1 MPIALPAAGAAAVV
15 VLAVLALL
23 PLGRLSELPVAIA
36 ALGAIVLVVRG
47 RIDLRGDPAMR
58 DVVALFACYWLPIAL
73 SGFAAVD
80 PAKTWSTAAASLRYL
95 PFAVFAVHALRKDG
109 TWSAVVLAIS
119 ALVSLWLIDAWV
131 QFVTG
136 HSLGGAPE
144 PERLSGIFGADNLKL
159 GPVLAVLSPFVLVAS
174 RALLGR
180 VGLLLAFLVVL
191 VPVLLSGS
199 RAAWLS
205 YAIVVT
211 LMAWCETGSLRR
223 FAPLLVGVALAF
235 VIAILGVR
243 VDSGGFQARIER
255 SLRAAE
261 GTSQALDEASA
272 GRISIWRTA
281 IDMALAHPLTGVGAR
296 GFRHDYGEH
305 ARADDRFVRDPPPG
319 GVAHA
324 HQIVLEVA
332 SETGLV
338 GLAGWLTGLAVMR
351 RAWRRADPAARAR
364 AFAPALA
371 LVAMCFP
378 LNTHLAFYSAWW
390 GLLFWW
396 LLALY
401 CAALATPRT

>member
-1 MPIALPAAGAAAVV
+1 
-15 VLAVLALL
+15 
-23 PLGRLSELPVAIA
+23 
-36 ALGAIVLVVRG
+36 
-47 RIDLRGDPAMR
+47 
-58 DVVALFACYWLPIAL
+58 
-73 SGFAAVD
+73 
-80 PAKTWSTAAASLRYL
+80 
-95 PFAVFAVHALRKDG
+95 
-109 TWSAVVLAIS
+109 
-119 ALVSLWLIDAWV
+119 
-131 QFVTG
+131 
-136 HSLGGAPE
+136 
-144 PERLSGIFGADNLKL
+144 
-159 GPVLAVLSPFVLVAS
+159 
-174 RALLGR
+174 
-180 VGLLLAFLVVL
+180 
-191 VPVLLSGS
+191 
-199 RAAWLS
+199 
-205 YAIVVT
+205 
-211 LMAWCETGSLRR
+211 MAWCETGSLRR

-255 SLRAAE
+255 SLLAAE

-351 RAWRRADPAARAR
+351 RAWRRADAAARAR

-401 CAALATPRT
+401 CAALAPPRRSDWAISLPRPLRLLPVPEPITVTAPVPDDPPVAFRWRDLYRRVVRAEGPERIAPEWWRERGTVRLRDYYRIEDRAGRRYWLYRHGRIGDGRGGVPQWFLQGLFA